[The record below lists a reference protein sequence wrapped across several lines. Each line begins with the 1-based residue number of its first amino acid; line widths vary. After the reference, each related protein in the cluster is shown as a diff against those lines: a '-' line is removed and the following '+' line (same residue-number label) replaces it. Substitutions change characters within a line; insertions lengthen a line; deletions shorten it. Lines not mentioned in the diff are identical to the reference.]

1 MSTEGAETASGGTA
15 TDNNPNSAGAAADDA
30 SGAAGSSSNT
40 ESKEGESNSNGTAT
54 KDNSGDNSN
63 SDSGSKVD
71 AGPGNE
77 ERHEGGN
84 DLVSVTA
91 VAVHD
96 EMNAK
101 CRHTM
106 EDAHCIVDK
115 YNGDPKQGFF
125 AVYDGHG
132 GRGIVD
138 FVAEHYHKNF
148 AEELNYDAERS
159 VADCVTSAYLIT
171 DIQSRKAG
179 LMSSGS
185 TAVTCFLQHKNGKR
199 FLHIANVGDARAVL
213 SANGKA
219 VRLTYDHKATDEKEQ
234 KRIEEAGGFV
244 LRGRVLGILAVARS
258 FGDHGLKQFVSARPH
273 ITITEVRP
281 ENDFVALCCDG
292 VFDVM
297 EDQDVVQFIRDN
309 SADGPNPDIAKMI
322 VEEALK
328 RRSTDNI
335 TAMVVYL

>member
-1 MSTEGAETASGGTA
+1 MTSVK
-15 TDNNPNSAGAAADDA
+15 AAF
-30 SGAAGSSSNT
+30 
-40 ESKEGESNSNGTAT
+40 
-54 KDNSGDNSN
+54 
-63 SDSGSKVD
+63 
-71 AGPGNE
+71 
-77 ERHEGGN
+77 
-84 DLVSVTA
+84 
-91 VAVHD
+91 VHD

-106 EDAHCIVDK
+106 EDAHCVVD
-115 YNGDPKQGFF
+115 NFNNDPKQGFF
-125 AVYDGHG
+125 GVYDGHG

-138 FVAEHYHKNF
+138 FVAEHYHQNF
-148 AEELNYDAERS
+148 LQELNFDGERS

-185 TAVTCFLQHKNGKR
+185 TAVTAFLQHKNGRR
-199 FLHIANVGDARAVL
+199 FLHVANVGDARAVL
-213 SANGKA
+213 SHKGKA
-219 VRLTYDHKATDEKEQ
+219 VRLTYDHKATDPKEQ

-273 ITITEVRP
+273 ITITEVTP
-281 ENDFVALCCDG
+281 EHDFIALCCDG

-297 EDQDVVQFIRDN
+297 EDDDVVEFIREN
-309 SADGPNPDIAKMI
+309 SKNGPNPKISQML

-335 TAMVVYL
+335 TALVVYL